1 MQKMFFLIFC
11 LFFFKFSLYGQG
23 GEGSSLYSNGQTVLT
38 EKQFK
43 TVYAESLFIDAN
55 AVWQIDGQLDLY
67 VKNIWIAPTAKIS
80 GKGVLNIHSP
90 AKNPFY
96 SQWRAQPTFIDAN
109 GGNYIDVNIV
119 LLNEE
124 GLYLKDIANNNDV
137 RVTGVVV
144 KKDASLRLSKAIN
157 LAVDGA
163 NVFLNG
169 HDFELGENGA
179 ILNHNYKR
187 FVVTNDP
194 KSGHL
199 IKKNSHSNSEFL
211 FPVGK
216 DKGDYTPALLKP
228 SLSNSKV
235 YVAVTDYLASGLYF
249 EEKEMGMDR
258 VWNIFADR
266 AMLMDYTLIHQ
277 VSSNG
282 TAYVDPTAQVM
293 QYTAGGNW
301 IGDVTYF
308 KGKGKQAIHTRRDI
322 EAKAEKTLSGAW
334 FTKLSNT
341 PLIAKDDYAK
351 IVYGNSKA
359 IHVLENDKPGS
370 SPILTNSIRIVTW
383 PTHTNVYVQNG
394 AIICEATTDFVGD
407 DEFEYEITDRNGL
420 TAKAKVYLKIVP
432 RDLYIPNVFTPN
444 GDGKN
449 DTYMISGMEGYDR
462 VELVIVD
469 RFGVELFREESYKN
483 GWRGEG
489 LKESTYYYNVTA
501 IKGAYSRLY
510 KGTVLIKRK

>member
-1 MQKMFFLIFC
+1 MMK
-11 LFFFKFSLYGQG
+11 FFFIYACLLLSTLRGHGQDG
-23 GEGSSLYSNGQTVLT
+23 TGSILYSNGQTILT
-38 EKQFK
+38 ERQFK
-43 TVYAESLFIDAN
+43 AVYAESLFIDAN

-96 SQWRAQPTFIDAN
+96 SRWVAQPTHIDAN
-109 GGNYIDVNIV
+109 GGNYIDVNIE

-124 GLYLKDIANNNDV
+124 GLHLTDMVANRDNGI
-137 RVTGVVV
+137 TAVVE
-144 KKDASLRLSKAIN
+144 KNEASLKLAKAIN

-163 NVFLNG
+163 NIFLNG
-169 HDFELGENGA
+169 HDFELGENGT
-179 ILNHNYKR
+179 ILNHSYKR
-187 FVVTNDP
+187 FVVTNGA
-194 KSGHL
+194 KSGYL
-199 IKKNSHSNSEFL
+199 IKRNSHSNSEFL

-228 SLSNSKV
+228 SLPNSKV
-235 YVAVTDYLASGLYF
+235 YVSVTDYLTSGLYF
-249 EEKEMGMDR
+249 ENKEIGMDR

-282 TAYVDPTAQVM
+282 TAYIDPAAQVM
-293 QYTAGGNW
+293 QYVAGGNW

-308 KGKGKQAIHTRRDI
+308 KEKGRQAIHTRRQV
-322 EAKAEKTLSGAW
+322 EAKAGKALSGTW

-341 PLIAKDDYAK
+341 PLVAKDDYAVV
-351 IVYGNSKA
+351 VYGNTKA

-370 SPILTNSIRIVTW
+370 SPIRTNSVRIVT
-383 PTHTNVYVQNG
+383 PPMHTNVYVENG
-394 AIICEATTDFVGD
+394 AVICEANADFVGN

-449 DTYMISGMEGYDR
+449 DTYVISGMEGYER
-462 VELVIVD
+462 VELIVVD
-469 RFGVELFREESYKN
+469 RFGIELFREENYKN
-483 GWRGEG
+483 GWTGQG
-489 LKESTYYYNVTA
+489 LKEGTYYYNVTA
-501 IKGAYSRLY
+501 INGTYSRLY